1 MSAQRAKQFLETLSK
16 DESLRKQLAVADSYD
31 SRKKII
37 DAAGFADVSLD
48 DIKEVQAAQVRSE
61 ELSDAELEAVAG
73 GRTATWTV
81 VIATT
86 VAATIVGAATVGL
99 IP

>member
-1 MSAQRAKQFLETLSK
+1 MSIHRAKELVEKISE
-16 DESLRKQLAVADSYD
+16 DESLRKGLASADTYE
-31 SRKKII
+31 SRRALI
-37 DAAGFADVSLD
+37 DGAGFGDVTLD
-48 DIKEVQAAQVRSE
+48 DMREIQAAVVRNE

-73 GRTATWTV
+73 GSTAAWTL

-86 VAATIVGAATVGL
+86 IGATIVGAATVGL

>member
-1 MSAQRAKQFLETLSK
+1 MSAQRAKQFLETLAK
-16 DESLRKQLAVADSYD
+16 DENLRKQLAVADSYD
-31 SRKKII
+31 SRKKVI

-73 GRTATWTV
+73 GQTASWTL

-86 VAATIVGAATVGL
+86 VGATIVGAATVGL